1 MHLAETEVSG
11 VSLGTCAHAAWGTH
25 AHMLSCAAVC
35 SWCCSATGRQPCA
48 VGGDAGD
55 CKTVAPSCCR
65 HSCRANRRVSAFAA
79 LLCLMACCNALFVPL
94 HLEDTV
100 LRHPRTAGMQVVGR
114 LPLWGSTTDLGTISN
129 SLQQGTLNLTHS
141 FVTQKAVSQ
150 FAKGK
155 RGSLWRL
162 GRLSDVVHQVEPVEA
177 GPADVLTVA
186 VPAAARHRGS
196 SSFASWVASV
206 EQGPWQHNSSW
217 AAAAVDGLRAGLQD
231 YRKECPRSDA
241 FRFKHNAW
249 KHHLD
254 IFRMQVGW
262 GWLGMRVS
270 AVRSVAASDLCVLAQ
285 APDRSRACVHSAWRS
300 LPPSLRPRRP
310 LVLCVCCPPPV
321 QDPAHRSSI
330 PLIEAAL
337 AVMRLSTEKLF
348 VLLSLYVAF
357 LLFRVP
363 PPQVARLIGIN
374 ARISNAFARLVLYSF
389 PCICWC
395 YGAGFVFSTLVSC
408 EYGNTG

>member
-300 LPPSLRPRRP
+300 LPPSLPQTPPPTCAVCVLSPTCAGPRPP
-310 LVLCVCCPPPV
+310 LIHPAHRGGPGSDAAQHGEALCAAVAVCRLPPV
-321 QDPAHRSSI
+321 QGAAAAGRSADRHQRAHQQRLCSPGAVLV
-330 PLIEAAL
+330 PLH
-337 AVMRLSTEKLF
+337 M
-348 VLLSLYVAF
+348 
-357 LLFRVP
+357 
-363 PPQVARLIGIN
+363 
-374 ARISNAFARLVLYSF
+374 LVLRGRL
-389 PCICWC
+389 C
-395 YGAGFVFSTLVSC
+395 VQH
-408 EYGNTG
+408 TGVM

>member
-1 MHLAETEVSG
+1 M
-11 VSLGTCAHAAWGTH
+11 
-25 AHMLSCAAVC
+25 
-35 SWCCSATGRQPCA
+35 
-48 VGGDAGD
+48 
-55 CKTVAPSCCR
+55 
-65 HSCRANRRVSAFAA
+65 SAFAA

-114 LPLWGSTTDLGTISN
+114 LPLWGSTTDLGTIRN

-141 FVTQKAVSQ
+141 FVTQNAVSQ

-155 RGSLWRL
+155 RGGLWRL
-162 GRLSDVVHQVEPVEA
+162 GRLSDVEPVEA

-217 AAAAVDGLRAGLQD
+217 AAAAVDGLRTGLQD

-262 GWLGMRVS
+262 GWLAVRVS
-270 AVRSVAASDLCVLAQ
+270 GVGSVAASDLCVLAWT
-285 APDRSRACVHSAWRS
+285 PDRGRACVHSAWRP
-300 LPPSLRPRRP
+300 LPHSDPAAHLC
-310 LVLCVCCPPPV
+310 CVCVLSPACVGPRPPHIHPAHRGGPGSDAAQHGEAVCAAVAICCLPPV
-321 QDPAHRSSI
+321 QGATAAGRSADRHQCAHQQRLRSPGAVLV
-330 PLIEAAL
+330 PLH
-337 AVMRLSTEKLF
+337 M
-348 VLLSLYVAF
+348 
-357 LLFRVP
+357 
-363 PPQVARLIGIN
+363 
-374 ARISNAFARLVLYSF
+374 LVLWGRLCVQHTS
-389 PCICWC
+389 
-395 YGAGFVFSTLVSC
+395 VM
-408 EYGNTG
+408 